1 MTHDQEP
8 VRLEP
13 YVETLR
19 ARLPPEQFIL
29 LMRTFHALLT
39 DGGALRLP
47 LVPHPPGE
55 REPFT
60 AELQSEMLT
69 LMRLTAAP

>member
-1 MTHDQEP
+1 MTHHSEP
-8 VRLEP
+8 VQLEP
-13 YVETLR
+13 YVEVLR

-39 DGGALRLP
+39 NGGALRLP
-47 LVPHPPGE
+47 LMPHPPGE

-60 AELQSEMLT
+60 AELQNEMLT
-69 LMRLTAAP
+69 LMRLTTTP